1 MLLLSQGVLGMADN
15 IEAGKSK
22 VSYYSVSLSELYKG
36 KYHIVCQ
43 ENKDSIVL
51 LMKNIDTKEIN
62 YYTVNDAIIKKYNA
76 SNQLLSTISK
86 TTNEVD
92 YKTFRGL
99 FLLKEVIR
107 HEDSLYLGLNQ
118 NYNDN
123 FKKDTTFVIE
133 SIGKL
138 NISTRTQLSINK
150 NAKANVFYFHK
161 IIENLTLDILK
172 YEVEYKLLKKEDALS
187 QKQTITTDMLN
198 DAVFNP

>member
-15 IEAGKSK
+15 MEAGKSK

-62 YYTVNDAIIKKYNA
+62 YYTINNAIIKKYNA
-76 SNQLLSTISK
+76 SNQLLNTISK
-86 TTNEVD
+86 TTDEVD

-107 HEDSLYLGLNQ
+107 HEDSLYLGLNKEKS
-118 NYNDN
+118 DN

-133 SIGKL
+133 RIGKL

-161 IIENLTLDILK
+161 SIENLSINIPK
-172 YEVEYKLLKKEDALS
+172 FEVEYTLLKNVIVLS
-187 QKQTITTDMLN
+187 QKPAIAIDMLN